1 MSDIISD
8 NNVDSLQDNR
18 NEISFLATCPKLAA
32 FDNSDNII
40 LDTNAGLI
48 FKDDREIWEYYSVLI
63 TFTFNLSDYN
73 ESNKPGVQKRHS

>member
-1 MSDIISD
+1 MDC
-8 NNVDSLQDNR
+8 LQDNR

-48 FKDDREIWEYYSVLI
+48 FKDDREIWEHYSV
-63 TFTFNLSDYN
+63 
-73 ESNKPGVQKRHS
+73 

>member
-1 MSDIISD
+1 M
-8 NNVDSLQDNR
+8 DSLQDNR
-18 NEISFLATCPKLAA
+18 NEISFLATFPKLAA

-48 FKDDREIWEYYSVLI
+48 FKDDREIWEHYSVLI
-63 TFTFNLSDYN
+63 TFTFNLLDYN